1 MPTQPKSPQAMY
13 RAEKERAL
21 RERSLN
27 HSELMAEAQRAFTKM
42 MEDGK
47 AARKGGRPK
56 GSTNK
61 PAAPVVVAADV
72 LEDEAVDEPIEVEAE
87 EAPAVKPAAK

>member
-1 MPTQPKSPQAMY
+1 MTSQPRSPQAMY
-13 RAEKERAL
+13 RAEKERAQ

-27 HSELMAEAQRAFTKM
+27 HAELMAEAQRAFDKM

-56 GSTNK
+56 GSTNR
-61 PAAPVVVAADV
+61 PTTPAVPAAAPAAAPVP
-72 LEDEAVDEPIEVEAE
+72 EA
-87 EAPAVKPAAK
+87 APAKAAPAAAS